1 VVVVSAPTPFAPF
14 VALRPVSRLSGLVEV
29 LFGVV
34 LAFTPA
40 VVPASV
46 GVPFA
51 AVISPDAEEV
61 VTPVAAADVD
71 GAVLT
76 VVGVHGMARRLT
88 LSVAVCCA
96 PALTAIVV
104 PNSIAMPAIR
114 HRTICS
120 VRCFTF
126 DMSSS

>member
-1 VVVVSAPTPFAPF
+1 
-14 VALRPVSRLSGLVEV
+14 LVEV

-34 LAFTPA
+34 LDGTPA

-51 AVISPDAEEV
+51 AVVSPDAEEV
-61 VTPVAAADVD
+61 VMPVAAADVD

-76 VVGVHGMARRLT
+76 VVGVHGMARRPA
-88 LSVAVCCA
+88 LSAVVCCA
-96 PALTAIVV
+96 PALTAMVV
-104 PNSIAMPAIR
+104 PSSIAMTAMR
-114 HRTICS
+114 HRTMCS
-120 VRCFTF
+120 VRSFTF